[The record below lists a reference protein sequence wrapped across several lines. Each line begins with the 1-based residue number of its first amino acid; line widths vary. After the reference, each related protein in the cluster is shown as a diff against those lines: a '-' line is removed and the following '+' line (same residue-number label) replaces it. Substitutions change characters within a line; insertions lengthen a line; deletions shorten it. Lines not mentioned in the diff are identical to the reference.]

1 MDRGTT
7 FTLYFPITREPTE
20 DIIPLQSLEN
30 LKGRGETVLV
40 VDDMAAQ
47 RDIAV
52 DMLTRLGYR
61 VASAASGEEAVECV
75 KNAPPDLLVLDMIM
89 DPGIDGLET
98 YRRIVQVN
106 PGQKGI
112 ITSGFSETN
121 RVRKAEALGISKYLK
136 KPFTIRGL
144 AEALKAISADPN

>member
-1 MDRGTT
+1 VGRGTT
-7 FTLYFPITREPTE
+7 FTLYFPITREQTGE
-20 DIIPLQSLEN
+20 AVPLQSLES

-47 RDIAV
+47 RQIVA

-61 VASAASGEEAVECV
+61 AVTVASGEEAVAYV
-75 KNAPPDLLVLDMIM
+75 RNAPPDLLVLDMIM

-98 YRRIVQVN
+98 YRRIVQIN

-112 ITSGFSETN
+112 ITSGFSETK
-121 RVRKAEALGISKYLK
+121 RVREAEALGIGKYLK
-136 KPFTIRGL
+136 KPFTIRRL
-144 AEALKAISADPN
+144 AEALRAIVADTR